1 MRVTVVGAGSWGTA
15 MAAHLALK
23 GHEVRLWA
31 REPEVAEGIRRD
43 SKNPLFLPD
52 VALPPAVEASND
64 LGLALRGAEVV
75 VMAVPSRWTRDVAR
89 EARGLVPAG
98 AAVLN
103 LAKGFDY
110 DSDKRLSVTIAEE
123 LGRDPGRGVA
133 VLSGPNHAEEVA
145 RKIPSATVIA
155 CRAPELAH
163 SLQEVFSSDYFRV
176 YTNGDMVGV
185 EVGGAYKNIIAIAAG
200 VLDGLGLGD
209 NTKASLITRGLAEM
223 ARFGSALGA
232 NPITFSGL
240 SGVGDLI
247 VTCISRHSRNRGF
260 GQLLG
265 EDIPAVEAQSRT
277 KMVVEGVFA
286 TRSVTRMAAGLGVEI
301 PIASGVS
308 EVIEGRAQSRDMVRA
323 LMTRQLKD
331 ETEESLYR
339 DFLLKTTP

>member
-1 MRVTVVGAGSWGTA
+1 MRISVIGAGSWGTA
-15 MAAHLALK
+15 MTAHLGLQ

-31 REPEVAEGIRRD
+31 REPEVAEGINREGT
-43 SKNPLFLPD
+43 NPLFLRD
-52 VALPPAVEASND
+52 VQLPPGIEATN
-64 LGLALRGAEVV
+64 GFGQALQGAEVI

-89 EARGLVPAG
+89 EAGGSVPAG

-110 DSDKRLSVTIAEE
+110 ASDKRLSVTIAEE
-123 LGRDPGRGVA
+123 LGREPGTGVA

-145 RKIPSATVIA
+145 KKIPSATVIA
-155 CRAPELAH
+155 CGDMNLARR
-163 SLQEVFSSDYFRV
+163 LQDIFSSDYFRV
-176 YTNGDMVGV
+176 YTNSDIVGV
-185 EVGGAYKNIIAIAAG
+185 EVGGACKNIIAIAAG

-260 GQLLG
+260 GELLG
-265 EDIPAVEAQSRT
+265 KGISAEEAQGGT

-286 TRSVTRMAAGLGVEI
+286 TRSVTRMAAGLGVDI
-301 PIASGVS
+301 PIAAGVN
-308 EVIEGRAQSRDMVRA
+308 EVIEGRAKSGDMVRA
-323 LMTRQLKD
+323 LMTRRLKD

-339 DFLLKTTP
+339 DFLLKST